1 MIEECLV
8 VECRVTGDD
17 CPLAAATRAVDAR
30 IECSPPQARRDGYD
44 LLRFSAPASDA
55 LAATLDGDDRIRYL
69 HRSRGGRDGHAHRG
83 SRAGDDADDADR
95 PSADATGRDDY
106 RCLSKHPCAV
116 HDLTDAGLVVESI
129 TYEDGTERYVGAV
142 VGYDVLQGVLEA
154 AGDTVG
160 VTLERVYPLGPDD
173 TGTPGGRWDVT
184 PRQETAIRTAL
195 EMGYFEV
202 PRETT
207 ATDVAERIGISKS
220 AFLERLRRGQAGLFR
235 QLFD

>member
-17 CPLAAATRAVDAR
+17 CPLATASAAVGTR
-30 IECSPPQARRDGYD
+30 IECTPPQARADGND
-44 LLRFSAPASDA
+44 LLHFSAPASDD
-55 LAATLDGDDRIRYL
+55 LAETLDADDRIRYL
-69 HRSRGGRDGHAHRG
+69 HRSRGGRDGG
-83 SRAGDDADDADR
+83 SPRAGTETADTPGTGTTAD
-95 PSADATGRDDY
+95 PTGRDDY
-106 RCLSKHPCAV
+106 RCLSKAPCVV
-116 HDLTDAGLVVESI
+116 HDLTNAGLVVESI
-129 TYEDGTERYVGAV
+129 TYEDGAERYVGAV

-160 VTLERVYPLGPDD
+160 VTLERVYPLGPED
-173 TGTPGGRWDVT
+173 GETPAGRWDVT

-195 EMGYFEV
+195 DMGYFAV

-207 ATDVAERIGISKS
+207 ASEVAAEIGISKS

-235 QLFD
+235 QVFG

>member
-17 CPLAAATRAVDAR
+17 CPLADASAATNVR
-30 IECSPPQARRDGYD
+30 IECTPPQARADGND
-44 LLRFSAPASDA
+44 LLHFSAPASDA
-55 LAATLDGDDRIRYL
+55 LAATLDADDRLRYL
-69 HRSRGGRDGHAHRG
+69 HRARGGRDGRV
-83 SRAGDDADDADR
+83 AGADGTVGRETTDGTGDG
-95 PSADATGRDDY
+95 TGRDDY
-106 RCLSKHPCAV
+106 RCLSKQPCVV
-116 HDLTDAGLVVESI
+116 HDLTNAGLVVESI
-129 TYEDGTERYVGAV
+129 TYADGAERYVGAV

-173 TGTPGGRWDVT
+173 GETPAGRWDVT

-195 EMGYFEV
+195 ELGYFAV
-202 PRETT
+202 PREST
-207 ATDVAERIGISKS
+207 ASEVAEAVGISKS

-235 QLFD
+235 QLFG